1 MESASVLKTSHRVV
15 VRLTHVAFRRLSS
28 PFLNPNKLA
37 TYLVSIPVLQ
47 KSGADCRR
55 VPYSIDESMAVRS
68 HLEVSPI
75 MSPIEVSLNRLALYF
90 LCFEADWETP
100 VRCTSFD
107 FAKPR

>member
-1 MESASVLKTSHRVV
+1 MGWKIKYPNDSKLSMESASVLKTSHRVV

-55 VPYSIDESMAVRS
+55 VPCPSEESRAVRS
-68 HLEVSPI
+68 HLEVSPNA
-75 MSPIEVSLNRLALYF
+75 VRLNRLAQ
-90 LCFEADWETP
+90 
-100 VRCTSFD
+100 SF
-107 FAKPR
+107 ALAIGA